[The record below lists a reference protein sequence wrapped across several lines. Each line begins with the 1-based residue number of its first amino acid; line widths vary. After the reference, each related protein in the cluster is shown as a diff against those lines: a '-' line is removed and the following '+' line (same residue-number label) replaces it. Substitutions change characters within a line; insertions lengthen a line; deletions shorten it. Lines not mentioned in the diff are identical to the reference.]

1 MSNCGSA
8 LISSVQFPVLRV
20 TDNFSATDVLTWI
33 SETVQLINAYPTLHR
48 SSRILQQGVHKDA
61 RRALTIMLTR
71 PGKTPPDWDYP
82 ADLELNVG
90 FDVDK
95 LDKVKSF
102 ELKWLELL
110 RQQVATDT
118 TETILEGLAAVA
130 LPRLVLTTAIVLSYI
145 GKVSQYIES
154 VDPAALSA
162 IASKQVSSA
171 LMRSWWP
178 DLRHLLENSGNPTTD
193 TWDAILSRLAAFV
206 AQAEQARI
214 IIQACSPPPRK
225 PLPSTP
231 TPPFKRHQPDSGST
245 PVPASEGTTAGTAG
259 ADAAP
264 SSSDTDITL
273 TCTDCS
279 NPFVWSV
286 KDQAFYARKGF
297 QQPKRCKSCNTARK
311 ADEPSAPAPTNA
323 PGSSPTRPLPT
334 TAHTRMMLVHDK
346 KK

>member
-1 MSNCGSA
+1 MSNSGSA

-130 LPRLVLTTAIVLSYI
+130 LPRLVLTTAIVLIVVHRQGLAVHRERRPCCSLCHCFQA
-145 GKVSQYIES
+145 GLFCTH
-154 VDPAALSA
+154 AL
-162 IASKQVSSA
+162 
-171 LMRSWWP
+171 L
-178 DLRHLLENSGNPTTD
+178 
-193 TWDAILSRLAAFV
+193 V
-206 AQAEQARI
+206 A
-214 IIQACSPPPRK
+214 
-225 PLPSTP
+225 
-231 TPPFKRHQPDSGST
+231 
-245 PVPASEGTTAGTAG
+245 
-259 ADAAP
+259 
-264 SSSDTDITL
+264 
-273 TCTDCS
+273 
-279 NPFVWSV
+279 
-286 KDQAFYARKGF
+286 
-297 QQPKRCKSCNTARK
+297 
-311 ADEPSAPAPTNA
+311 
-323 PGSSPTRPLPT
+323 GSSPFARELGQSDHRHLGRNPQPT
-334 TAHTRMMLVHDK
+334 GRVRRSG
-346 KK
+346 